1 MVKRKGPG
9 IKIGFCDRYDVGA
22 DWRRSSCSL
31 DVPPPHGQLLEK
43 PPMLRGSLFQSES
56 TLHREEGKGRRGV
69 QERCHERARSSV
81 IRLALIAGL
90 YRTLTVAGGALASGV
105 GGGRLG
111 ALG

>member
-1 MVKRKGPG
+1 MDSVIDTTSERTGDGPPAVWTYRLHMDSCW
-9 IKIGFCDRYDVGA
+9 KN
-22 DWRRSSCSL
+22 RR
-31 DVPPPHGQLLEK
+31 
-43 PPMLRGSLFQSES
+43 SLFQSES